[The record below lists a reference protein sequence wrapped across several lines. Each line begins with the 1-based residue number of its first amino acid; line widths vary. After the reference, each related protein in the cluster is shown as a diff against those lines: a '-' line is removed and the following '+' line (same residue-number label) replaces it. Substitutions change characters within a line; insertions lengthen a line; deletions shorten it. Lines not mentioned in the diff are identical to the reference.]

1 MGVAFSR
8 ANFIRAAVAVAGVKG
23 EGGIKESEVALP
35 RLPSAA
41 FSFLEATARHQIA
54 DHDGMA
60 MAAVGMAPLL
70 FINNANLMVVSFGLH
85 DRQRTSL
92 AR

>member
-23 EGGIKESEVALP
+23 EGGIKESEVARP

-41 FSFLEATARHQIA
+41 FSFLEATKLPIM
-54 DHDGMA
+54 MA
-60 MAAVGMAPLL
+60 WPWRQAWLL
-70 FINNANLMVVSFGLH
+70 CS
-85 DRQRTSL
+85 S
-92 AR
+92 